1 MTTIR
6 TVAEAKT
13 LAMLLRQRKEEQ
25 KMKAAGKD
33 PHNGFEP
40 TIGAV
45 RSVRWVEVPYFT
57 NGIPCGGF
65 EDCGEYDY
73 ERTYITDEEYDAG
86 GRAVIKA
93 RGWSMIGAG
102 IHHDDDLVVSV
113 QPVADDGDIVV
124 ARSGNEQTIKV
135 FYHDDNGT
143 PWLVP
148 QNPEPRYVP
157 IPVDEETRIF
167 GRVLAVHHN
176 NPRCKTSLLM
186 QKMMEMEARAAATA
200 MVKEQVEL
208 PAALSTP
215 NAQSLLK
222 KAQAAGWLD
231 EGLKPKCSRTMIALV
246 AAEIAEKLMLNP
258 KWKPFEE
265 LWCLDDISKIYSKA
279 MEQKVSMTRM
289 DEIRKALK

>member
-102 IHHDDDLVVSV
+102 IHHDDDLVVCV

-208 PAALSTP
+208 PAALRSEK
-215 NAQSLLK
+215 AQALLK

-231 EGLKPKCSRTMIALV
+231 ASYKFIGEKTKAAVLADEIATQLCLKPR
-246 AAEIAEKLMLNP
+246 
-258 KWKPFEE
+258 WKPFEE
-265 LWCLDDISKIYSKA
+265 AWGFTNLRQSLYNTNG
-279 MEQKVSMTRM
+279 TREGGETR
-289 DEIRKALK
+289 DEVRKMLK